1 MAEAEKRHDIKVT
14 YPLLNN
20 KDGGAPFLES
30 NSVDAIESN
39 TSVTVHDFHRL
50 METFTH
56 EVKLTVPCSGVK
68 YKAENLNQHFLSGV
82 LEQYLCCYEI
92 KVGDNSFGYVYF
104 ARDTQFKSAELK
116 ILEDMVA
123 GLALPLCHL
132 FMGENCDDNTP
143 ENELDH

>member
-1 MAEAEKRHDIKVT
+1 MAEAEKRHDINVT

-20 KDGGAPFLES
+20 KSNAAPFLE
-30 NSVDAIESN
+30 NDTVNAATTN
-39 TSVTVHDFHRL
+39 TSITVHDFHRL

-56 EVKLTVPCSGVK
+56 EVRLSVPCSGVK

-92 KVGDNSFGYVYF
+92 KVGENSFGYVYF
-104 ARDTQFKSAELK
+104 ARDTQFNSAELK
-116 ILEDMVA
+116 TLEGMVA

-132 FMGENCDDNTP
+132 FKTESSDRQTQTSAA
-143 ENELDH
+143 DH